1 LESSAGTLSIATK
14 IFAKNFFYFTNG
26 FYILLTHITI
36 LSSTL
41 FEKLVGGGESTG
53 YILAAGYISSYF
65 VSFIFFSHSSSRF
78 LVGKFLGSTQAELLD
93 VPDIEDMDFCELAG
107 KNVGWILA
115 V

>member
-1 LESSAGTLSIATK
+1 MESSAGTLSIATK

-65 VSFIFFSHSSSRF
+65 SFIFFFHSSSRF
-78 LVGKFLGSTQAELLD
+78 LVGNFGGVRRLNFSTFL
-93 VPDIEDMDFCELAG
+93 
-107 KNVGWILA
+107 ILKIWTF
-115 V
+115 VNWLERM